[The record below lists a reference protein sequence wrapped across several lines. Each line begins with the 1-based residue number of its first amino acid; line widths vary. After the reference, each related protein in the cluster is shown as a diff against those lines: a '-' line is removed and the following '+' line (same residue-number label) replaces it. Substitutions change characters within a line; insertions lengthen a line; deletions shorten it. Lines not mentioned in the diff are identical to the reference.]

1 MISALIID
9 DEKHCC
15 DNLLWQTGSSRR
27 TFLKQAA
34 VLSVP
39 VISAPAVF
47 DAFAL
52 SPVAKTGQNYTFL
65 FQGDSI
71 TDGNR
76 SRDMDWNHVLGHG
89 YAYLIAARLWYQ
101 YPTNGFHFFNRGVSG
116 NQITDLTRRWSEDTI
131 ALKPDLVSILI
142 GINDTSNAVN
152 GNKNCTV
159 AGFEND
165 YRALLKQT
173 KQELPAV
180 ELVICEPFALPV
192 GKRKDQWNGYQ
203 REITG
208 RQEVAR
214 RLAEEFGAIYIPLQD
229 RFNEA
234 VKKYPPGEFWLWDG
248 VHPMPNG
255 HELIAIEWIN
265 QVGKKL
271 KFAVRIEN
279 K

>member
-1 MISALIID
+1 M
-9 DEKHCC
+9 EKS
-15 DNLLWQTGSSRR
+15 TGSSRR
-27 TFLKQAA
+27 AFLKQAA

-39 VISAPAVF
+39 AISAPAVF

-52 SPVAKTGQNYTFL
+52 STAVKTMKNYSFL

-116 NQITDLTRRWSEDTI
+116 NQITDLTRRWPEDTI

-152 GNKNCTV
+152 GNKDCTV
-159 AGFEND
+159 PGFEND
-165 YRALLKQT
+165 YRELLKKT

-180 ELVICEPFALPV
+180 ELVICEPFVLPV
-192 GKRKDQWNGYQ
+192 GKRNDQWNLYQ
-203 REITG
+203 REISG
-208 RQEVAR
+208 RQDAAR
-214 RLAEEFGAIYIPLQD
+214 RIAKEFGAIYIPLQD

-255 HELIAIEWIN
+255 HELIAIEWMKR
-265 QVGKKL
+265 VGEKL
-271 KFAVRIEN
+271 RFPVNSEN
-279 K
+279 G

>member
-1 MISALIID
+1 M
-9 DEKHCC
+9 EK
-15 DNLLWQTGSSRR
+15 TTPSSRR

-39 VISAPAVF
+39 SVSAPAVF

-52 SPVAKTGQNYTFL
+52 SPTAKTVENYTFL

-101 YPTNGFHFFNRGVSG
+101 YPTSGFHFFNRGISG
-116 NQITDLTRRWSEDTI
+116 NQITDLAQRWSGDTI
-131 ALKPDLVSILI
+131 ALIPNLVSILI

-159 AGFEND
+159 EGFEND
-165 YRALLKQT
+165 YRALLKRT

-180 ELVICEPFALPV
+180 DLVICEPFVLPV
-192 GKRKDQWNGYQ
+192 GKRKDEWDKYQ

-208 RQEVAR
+208 RQDATL
-214 RLAEEFGAIYIPLQD
+214 RLAKEFGALYIPLQD
-229 RFNEA
+229 LFNEA

-255 HELIAIEWIN
+255 HELIAVEWIE

-271 KFAVRIEN
+271 RFPDN
-279 K
+279 KHIIS

>member
-1 MISALIID
+1 M
-9 DEKHCC
+9 EKSR
-15 DNLLWQTGSSRR
+15 GPSRR

-39 VISAPAVF
+39 AVSAPGVF
-47 DAFAL
+47 DAFVL
-52 SPVAKTGQNYTFL
+52 SPVAKTLQNYTFL

-76 SRDMDWNHVLGHG
+76 TRDMDWNHVLGHG

-101 YPTNGFHFFNRGVSG
+101 YPTSGFHFFNRGVSG
-116 NQITDLTRRWSEDTI
+116 NQITDLTWRWQEDTI

-142 GINDTSNAVN
+142 GINDVSNAVN

-159 AGFEND
+159 TGFEHD

-173 KQELPAV
+173 KEELPAV
-180 ELVICEPFALPV
+180 ELVICEPFVLPV
-192 GKRKDQWNGYQ
+192 GKRKDQWNEYH

-229 RFNEA
+229 RFNA
-234 VKKYPPGEFWLWDG
+234 AAKKYPPGEFWLWDG

-255 HELIAIEWIN
+255 HELIAIEWIRR
-265 QVGKKL
+265 VGKKL
-271 KFAVRIEN
+271 KFPVVSEN
-279 K
+279 R